1 MQSDLVIGSNGAC
14 GKGANPRERLL
25 PREGKKDP
33 KRVKEAIEGAEE
45 EDEETMEKGGVIY
58 TYMRR
63 EGGVR
68 VRASNRKPTTA
79 GENASRYYSRTSKAF
94 SFHSWELYLPLPTVR
109 RTLLPPS
116 LPVSHPRNAASTLA
130 GFLATREIFLCVSRN
145 ASELFEAA
153 EKKPRLDVD
162 VFHVVVVV
170 QARERKEV
178 ASTRASRHS
187 HPSSAPSPLDR
198 RVDS

>member
-1 MQSDLVIGSNGAC
+1 M
-14 GKGANPRERLL
+14 
-25 PREGKKDP
+25 
-33 KRVKEAIEGAEE
+33 
-45 EDEETMEKGGVIY
+45 IY

-116 LPVSHPRNAASTLA
+116 LPVSHPRNAASTLS

-162 VFHVVVVV
+162 VFHVVVVSCKL
-170 QARERKEV
+170 EKEKKSHLHELLV
-178 ASTRASRHS
+178 IPIPLLRRHPLTDASTHNEFIKHREHWLLSRYKKGNS
-187 HPSSAPSPLDR
+187 ESEGKGTKENDR
-198 RVDS
+198 V

>member
-1 MQSDLVIGSNGAC
+1 
-14 GKGANPRERLL
+14 
-25 PREGKKDP
+25 
-33 KRVKEAIEGAEE
+33 
-45 EDEETMEKGGVIY
+45 
-58 TYMRR
+58 MRR

-116 LPVSHPRNAASTLA
+116 LPVSHPRNAASTLS

-153 EKKPRLDVD
+153 EKKPRRRRRRLPC
-162 VFHVVVVV
+162 
-170 QARERKEV
+170 RRC
-178 ASTRASRHS
+178 RASSRKKRS
-187 HPSSAPSPLDR
+187 RIYTSFSSFPSLFCAVTP
-198 RVDS
+198 